1 MTQSSKNAYIHNTLT
16 KQSSVWIMEC
26 IPTWLVANCISIP
39 SFESSKGVAITPA
52 LLLPAKAPSN

>member
-1 MTQSSKNAYIHNTLT
+1 
-16 KQSSVWIMEC
+16 MEC

-52 LLLPAKAPSN
+52 LLLPAKAPSNN